1 MFYVIGNYW
10 REFIHETSK
19 NINRVQKDI
28 NDLLSVI
35 IILVTDVHGGETVF
49 LNGMTMNEIGK
60 IAHFLKH
67 SHGRCV
73 VGAFYKILHEVSIW
87 TITRTVLSLS
97 LQK

>member
-19 NINRVQKDI
+19 NINHVHKDI

-35 IILVTDVHGGETVF
+35 IILGTDVHCGKIYI
-49 LNGMTMNEIGK
+49 LNGMTMNKIGK
-60 IAHFLKH
+60 QEKFIKH

-73 VGAFYKILHEVSIW
+73 VGDFDKNLYEGSI
-87 TITRTVLSLS
+87 
-97 LQK
+97 